1 VSQTPARLSTRIAI
15 FCAIVFLLFVCAAE
29 ARDDSAE
36 HHVRELAHRVS
47 AELPRN
53 KMSCVAWTNHEAV
66 SEARSQQLKNAFAE
80 ELQGKVGDSAAAASG
95 NCAVS
100 VDLEKTPTQIVFTAG
115 LENGVEKQ
123 HFFAAVSRAGIP
135 TESAG
140 PATPRLGKELLWQ
153 QNERILDAIFV
164 RGENG
169 ARDRLIVLQKDALV
183 VYEKQAGEWKAAL
196 TKPPGEAAVTQ
207 RAPRGEIY
215 FSVEQPDRAKIVFA
229 GKSCQANLGDAS
241 ALNCVASSEAART
254 GMLLVSACDSRV
266 WWLRGD
272 GGDMTMPDHLE
283 LTIPSA
289 QKTEVAVAELPMPG
303 PVLSISSG
311 EGVRADTAV
320 VFNLAT
326 GNYEVYRIALACGQ

>member
-1 VSQTPARLSTRIAI
+1 MSHTPVRLSTRIAI
-15 FCAIVFLLFVCAAE
+15 FWTIVFLFLVCTAE

-66 SEARSQQLKNAFAE
+66 PEARSQQLKSAFVE
-80 ELQGKVGDSAAAASG
+80 ELQGKAGDSAAGTG
-95 NCAVS
+95 NCTVS
-100 VDLEKTPTQIVFTAG
+100 VELEKTPTQIVFTV
-115 LENGVEKQ
+115 GVESGAEKQ
-123 HFFAAVSRAGIP
+123 HFFDAVSRAGIP
-135 TESAG
+135 AASAG
-140 PATPRLGKELLWQ
+140 PATPRLEKELLWQ
-153 QNERILDAIFV
+153 QDERTLDAIFV

-169 ARDRLIVLQKDALV
+169 AANRLIVLQRDALV
-183 VYEKQAGEWKAAL
+183 VYEKQTGEWKTVL
-196 TKPPGEAAVTQ
+196 TKPLGEASVTQ

-215 FSVEQPDRAKIVFA
+215 FSVEQPDRVKIVFA

-254 GMLLVSACDSRV
+254 GMLLVSACDSRA

-272 GGDMTMPDHLE
+272 GGDMTMPGHLE
-283 LTIPSA
+283 LAIPSA
-289 QKTEVAVAELPMPG
+289 QKTEAAVAEMPVPG
-303 PVLSISSG
+303 PLISISSG

>member
-1 VSQTPARLSTRIAI
+1 
-15 FCAIVFLLFVCAAE
+15 
-29 ARDDSAE
+29 
-36 HHVRELAHRVS
+36 
-47 AELPRN
+47 
-53 KMSCVAWTNHEAV
+53 MSCVTWTNHEAV
-66 SEARSQQLKNAFAE
+66 PEARSQQLKSAFVE
-80 ELQGKVGDSAAAASG
+80 ELQGKAGNATADSAAG

-100 VDLEKTPTQIVFTAG
+100 VDLEKTPTQIVFTAE
-115 LENGVEKQ
+115 LENGAEKQ
-123 HFFAAVSRAGIP
+123 HLFAAVSRAWISA
-135 TESAG
+135 ESAG
-140 PATPRLGKELLWQ
+140 PSAPRLEKELLWQ
-153 QNERILDAIFV
+153 QSERILDAIFV

-169 ARDRLIVLQKDALV
+169 GRDRLIVLQRDALV

-196 TKPPGEAAVTQ
+196 TKPLGEASVTQ

-229 GKSCQANLGDAS
+229 GKSCQANLGDAP
-241 ALNCVASSEAART
+241 ALSCVASSEAART
-254 GMLLVSACDSRV
+254 GMLLVSACDSRA

-283 LTIPSA
+283 LAIPSA
-289 QKTEVAVAELPMPG
+289 QKTEAAVAELPMSG

-311 EGVRADTAV
+311 EGVGADTAV